1 MSCAESHRG
10 SVLLWWCVALCG
22 LLTLAGLVM
31 QQASAVRT
39 ASAYTVTGLQTRY
52 VAESGLNW
60 ALGRCAAQGLPD
72 NVVTKE
78 LAVRDG
84 YQNRVTVDPQGTR
97 ATITSVAVHDAERIT
112 LVIKINCV
120 PKGEGKWEIGVSE
133 CKS

>member
-22 LLTLAGLVM
+22 LLTLAGLVL
-31 QQASAVRT
+31 QQAAAVRT
-39 ASAYTVTGLQTRY
+39 ASAYT
-52 VAESGLNW
+52 
-60 ALGRCAAQGLPD
+60 QGLPD
-72 NVVTKE
+72 NVMTKE

-84 YQNRVTVDPQGTR
+84 YQNRVTMDPQGTR

>member
-10 SVLLWWCVALCG
+10 SVLLWWCIALCG
-22 LLTLAGLVM
+22 LLTLGGLVL
-31 QQASAVRT
+31 QQAAAVRT
-39 ASAYTVTGLQTRY
+39 ASA
-52 VAESGLNW
+52 
-60 ALGRCAAQGLPD
+60 D

-84 YQNRVTVDPQGTR
+84 YPNRVTMDPQGTQ

-120 PKGEGKWEIGVSE
+120 SKGEGKWEIGVSE

>member
-1 MSCAESHRG
+1 M
-10 SVLLWWCVALCG
+10 
-22 LLTLAGLVM
+22 
-31 QQASAVRT
+31 
-39 ASAYTVTGLQTRY
+39 TGLQTRY

-84 YQNRVTVDPQGTR
+84 YQNRVTMDPQGTQ